1 MKKIMEI
8 RNLVKSFGRKDYE
21 SQVLKGIN
29 LDIQEQDFVAIM
41 GPSGAGKSTLLNM
54 LSTLDKPTRGQIF
67 LDGEDVTK
75 ADNKRLSIIR
85 RDKIGFIF
93 QEYNLLD
100 NMTLED
106 NIALPLSLNGVK
118 SREVQKRVTE
128 YGKALPAGGASV
140 KIPLPALRRAE
151 TERGK
156 CPGPDHGAKDYLC
169 R

>member
-1 MKKIMEI
+1 
-8 RNLVKSFGRKDYE
+8 
-21 SQVLKGIN
+21 
-29 LDIQEQDFVAIM
+29 
-41 GPSGAGKSTLLNM
+41 M
-54 LSTLDKPTRGQIF
+54 LQKR
-67 LDGEDVTK
+67 
-75 ADNKRLSIIR
+75 DNKRLSIIR

-106 NIALPLSLNGVK
+106 NIRSAVVPEWSKEPRGAEK
-118 SREVQKRVTE
+118 GDE